1 MTETLETSNVAA
13 TIARCCGRG
22 RPRSDCA
29 RPARCGVRRQVA
41 AFLPR
46 RGERKHR
53 GNWETFLPV
62 SGTATVIVSSPAVSE
77 EGESR
82 SIKVNQAQSRLK
94 KSRETQMP
102 SPPRPPN
109 RRAANCPS
117 SVVLRRLEG
126 SPPFKNQPPG
136 NQIVVNRVNPG

>member
-46 RGERKHR
+46 RGERKYR
-53 GNWETFLPV
+53 GNWETGLPV
-62 SGTATVIVSSPAVSE
+62 SGTTTIIVSSPTIIVKCPTKSNQVIQGQSSSTFFKNAA
-77 EGESR
+77 R
-82 SIKVNQAQSRLK
+82 ANQICPPFATTINSIAYKIVLNEYYLSK
-94 KSRETQMP
+94 NTVYTSKSRKITLLN
-102 SPPRPPN
+102 S
-109 RRAANCPS
+109 C
-117 SVVLRRLEG
+117 
-126 SPPFKNQPPG
+126 
-136 NQIVVNRVNPG
+136 